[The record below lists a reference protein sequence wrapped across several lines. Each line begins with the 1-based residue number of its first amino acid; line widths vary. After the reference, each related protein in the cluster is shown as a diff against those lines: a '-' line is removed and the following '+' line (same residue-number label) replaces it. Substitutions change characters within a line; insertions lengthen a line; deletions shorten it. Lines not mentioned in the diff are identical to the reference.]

1 MDLSIVG
8 FKDRYKRRTGFD
20 LLKEFYIPALQN
32 STTYDRIAGYFSS
45 AVLTEASSGF
55 AKFCSSN
62 NTRSPIPKFRL
73 IVGARLNEHDEA
85 TILHLN
91 NSETQISETLI
102 EKISEMEF
110 EDDYDFSKDRI
121 SGLAWMIQQGLLE
134 IKVGIRF
141 DPVTNRI
148 KKHTEAEF
156 HSKLGIMSD
165 GVNKISFEGS
175 VNETKRGWVE
185 NYESLVV
192 FRSWENEEHRVSHHQ
207 EDFDELWD
215 SNGLNSDLGVGIYSF
230 PEAAKNKLLEKFP
243 PRKPDKINEM
253 DWASKRREYLIKA
266 RKMGDKWKNKNN
278 TEPPKKPDAP
288 TPPLPENKWQHQT
301 DALNWFLD
309 KDQANGVGI
318 FQMATGSG
326 KTRTSISTVKEA
338 ISRGS
343 VKKAI
348 FCVPKTLEEQWNKE
362 LAEHYHDRAGTFWW
376 RSGRDEHLT
385 FFNLDIEGSV
395 MIVSHYFIPKLI
407 EFANKKPSEVKNT
420 IIVIDEMHHLG
431 SDKYTEIGLED
442 NKSKVRFLPNMF
454 DPFLLR
460 LGLSA
465 TPWSEYDD
473 GRNQMIIDNFVNA
486 ELMIS
491 SIGQSWQEDL
501 IKKKHVFYFGLE
513 DGIKKGILC
522 EFDYVPLDY
531 TPSAEDFVKR
541 KEAFKKIPPNIP
553 AHMKSKMGMILAAQV
568 FKSSREK
575 FPPFDNWMKDKLD
588 LDRCI
593 LFVSDQEF
601 GRDLTARLSTEHNI
615 FHFREFFQ
623 GEDMLTLTK
632 FAKGELDLL
641 IACHRISEGVDIKTV
656 DTVVLFSSNA
666 SRLETIQRIG
676 RALRISQT
684 NPDKKALIVDFV
696 YTEGESSAD
705 ESRKDWLTKLS
716 KIRRKK

>member
-1 MDLSIVG
+1 MDLSEVG
-8 FKDRYKRRTGFD
+8 FLDRYKRRTGFD
-20 LLKEFYIPALQN
+20 LLREFYIPALEN
-32 STTYDRIAGYFSS
+32 SSTYDRIAGYFSS

-55 AKFCSSN
+55 AKFCSSE
-62 NTRSPIPKFRL
+62 NTRQPIPKFRL
-73 IVGARLNEHDEA
+73 IVGARLSGDDED
-85 TILHLN
+85 TILHLEN
-91 NSETQISETLI
+91 PDKSISDSLI
-102 EKISEMEF
+102 EKISSIREE
-110 EDDYDFSKDRI
+110 EDYDFSKDRI
-121 SGLAWMIQQGLLE
+121 SGLAWMIEKGLLE

-141 DPVTNRI
+141 DPETNRI
-148 KKHTEAEF
+148 KKHNEAEF
-156 HSKLGIMSD
+156 HSKLGVMSD
-165 GVNKISFEGS
+165 GINKMSFEGS

-192 FRSWENEEHRVSHHQ
+192 FRSWMNEEHRVSHHQ
-207 EDFDELWD
+207 EDFDELWN
-215 SNGLNSDLGVGIYSF
+215 SNGLNPDLGVGIYSF
-230 PEAAKNKLLEKFP
+230 PEAAKKQLLEKFP
-243 PRKPDKINEM
+243 SRKPEFKEI
-253 DWASKRREYLIKA
+253 DWANKRREYLRKA
-266 RKMGDKWKNKNN
+266 SKLGLGWKSKPPLRTPEKPLTPVQDDDKWV
-278 TEPPKKPDAP
+278 
-288 TPPLPENKWQHQT
+288 HQI

-309 KDQANGVGI
+309 KEQANGVGI

-338 ISRGS
+338 ISRGL
-343 VKKAI
+343 VNKAI
-348 FCVPKTLEEQWNKE
+348 FCVPKTLEEQWGKE
-362 LAEHYHDRAGTFWW
+362 LAEHYSDRSGTFWW
-376 RSGRDEHLT
+376 RSGQDDHLT
-385 FFNLDIEGSV
+385 FFNLDLEGSV
-395 MIVSHYFIPKLI
+395 MIVSHYFIPELI
-407 EFANKKPSEVKNT
+407 EFANKNPSDVQKT
-420 IIVIDEMHHLG
+420 IIVVDEMHHLG
-431 SDKYTEIGLED
+431 SDKYSEIGLED
-442 NKSKVRFLPNMF
+442 NKSKVRFLPDMF
-454 DPFLLR
+454 DSFLLR

-486 ELMIS
+486 EFLIS
-491 SIGQSWQEDL
+491 NLGQSWQEDL

-513 DGIKKGILC
+513 DGIQKGILC

-575 FPPFDNWMKDKLD
+575 FPPFDSWMKDKLH

-601 GRDLTARLSTEHNI
+601 GRDLTARLSTKHNI

-623 GEDMLTLTK
+623 GEDMSTLTR

-705 ESRKDWLTKLS
+705 ESRKDWLAKLS
-716 KIRRKK
+716 KIRRKL